1 MRQGAIVICWLI
13 AAVFCTDC
21 TTSKWWHDENDQHE
35 CLSCQ
40 AMTCISF
47 QNAVH
52 ARHSR
57 LIASHCPSEGY
68 ICQEGQPLRALVLTD
83 YCHCQSLACANR
95 DWRLA
100 VNGSIVDRIR
110 CERREWYTSYGESV
124 PSAVCIK
131 MNPDKSTSTSTV
143 PTTSTTTKP
152 TTVTCPA
159 LTMLSLADCVTA
171 IGGQRKTCAEAI
183 FSETS
188 VTCEDGDAMFIF
200 RTSDIGYESLQAPL
214 MCAGTIWKFV
224 DGSTLSGNLLTSP
237 IGCLSPQTTTTSTTT
252 EPSTTTSTEPS
263 TGNVGIKHFLAPTS
277 WNQA

>member
-35 CLSCQ
+35 CRACKALTIDRVALSLRGLYLPGR
-40 AMTCISF
+40 ATASCIRSD
-47 QNAVH
+47 
-52 ARHSR
+52 AR
-57 LIASHCPSEGY
+57 EGN
-68 ICQEGQPLRALVLTD
+68 V
-83 YCHCQSLACANR
+83 
-95 DWRLA
+95 
-100 VNGSIVDRIR
+100 
-110 CERREWYTSYGESV
+110 
-124 PSAVCIK
+124 
-131 MNPDKSTSTSTV
+131 NPDKSTSTSTV

-263 TGNVGIKHFLAPTS
+263 TGNDNCPAIPKLSVADCMIQVPTQICSDAIITSTSITCPLPDSKLLSVTTIKV
-277 WNQA
+277 